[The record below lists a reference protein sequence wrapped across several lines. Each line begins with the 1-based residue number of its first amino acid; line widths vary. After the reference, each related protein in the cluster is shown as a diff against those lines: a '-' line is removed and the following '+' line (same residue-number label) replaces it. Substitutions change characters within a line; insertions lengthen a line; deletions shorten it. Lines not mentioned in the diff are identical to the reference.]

1 MPTFDEL
8 LVDIGEF
15 GSYQKRVFLL
25 TCVPGILFSFVFV
38 GIVFLGDTPAHWCRS
53 PAVDEIR
60 EKCGWTWEEERNFTV
75 PQLKGAEGSFSQCEQ
90 YDIHWN
96 STDLSC
102 GKPLSQSTNYSTD
115 GIHLSPCRNGWNFD
129 TSRTTIVSEYDLVC
143 EHAWKV
149 DLTQAFL
156 NVGLLIGA
164 VVTGYGADRFGRKL
178 CILISVFGLGVSGVA
193 MAFSPNYIMLLLFR
207 TIQGVFGKG
216 AWMASFVLVTEIV
229 GSKHRRVVSIVA
241 QIFFTFGVV
250 ILPGI
255 AYLIPSWKA
264 LQLTITLPTFILLI
278 YFWLIPESPR
288 WLLNRQKIKEALK
301 IAADIAKHN
310 GKSLPEKYR
319 EMKLLEPN
327 PEDLSNPSFLDL
339 FRTSQMRKQTFILM
353 YAWFTSAVVYQGLI
367 MRLGIVGGNLYL
379 GFFISGIVE
388 LPAAFIIL
396 LTIDRV
402 GRRLP
407 FATAN
412 IVAGVACLITALIP
426 EDINWLKTTLAVI
439 GRLGIT
445 MAYEIVYLVNSELYP
460 TSLRNL
466 GVSAC
471 SSLSDVGGILA
482 PFLLYR
488 LASVWLELPLIL
500 YGVIALLCGGLVM
513 LLPETNGIDLPETVQ
528 DVEALGRGHKVKVKR
543 NKSKTRD
550 SCI

>member
-102 GKPLSQSTNYSTD
+102 SKPLSQSTNYSTD
-115 GIHLSPCRNGWNFD
+115 GIHLTPCKNGWNFD

-164 VVTGYGADRFGRKL
+164 VVIGYGADRFGRKL

-229 GSKHRRVVSIVA
+229 GSSHRRVVSIVA

-310 GKSLPEKYR
+310 GRSLPEKYR

-339 FRTSQMRKQTFILM
+339 FRTSQMRKQTLILM
-353 YAWFTSAVVYQGLI
+353 YAWFTNAVVYQGLI
-367 MRLGIVGGNLYL
+367 MRVGIVGGNLHL

-426 EDINWLKTTLAVI
+426 EDINWLKTTFAVI

-471 SSLSDVGGILA
+471 SSLDDVGGILA

-528 DVEALGRGHKVKVKR
+528 DVETLGRGHKVQVKR

>member
-1 MPTFDEL
+1 MDGGEDEWL
-8 LVDIGEF
+8 MEEIAEPNSRLSKENQENGHITNKVVNSDA
-15 GSYQKRVFLL
+15 
-25 TCVPGILFSFVFV
+25 FSSFH
-38 GIVFLGDTPAHWCRS
+38 L
-53 PAVDEIR
+53 DE
-60 EKCGWTWEEERNFTV
+60 
-75 PQLKGAEGSFSQCEQ
+75 Q
-90 YDIHWN
+90 D
-96 STDLSC
+96 
-102 GKPLSQSTNYSTD
+102 
-115 GIHLSPCRNGWNFD
+115 
-129 TSRTTIVSEYDLVC
+129 SEDKYDLVC

-164 VVTGYGADRFGRKL
+164 VVIGYGADRFGRKL

-229 GSKHRRVVSIVA
+229 GSSHRRVVSIVA

-310 GKSLPEKYR
+310 GRSLPEKYR

-367 MRLGIVGGNLYL
+367 MRLGIVG
-379 GFFISGIVE
+379 
-388 LPAAFIIL
+388 
-396 LTIDRV
+396 
-402 GRRLP
+402 
-407 FATAN
+407 
-412 IVAGVACLITALIP
+412 
-426 EDINWLKTTLAVI
+426 DINWLKTTLAVI

-471 SSLSDVGGILA
+471 SSLDDVGGILA

-528 DVEALGRGHKVKVKR
+528 DVETLGRVDTSSTMWPNNFLFTFLPFIPCCCSVSRGHYIYLEGA
-543 NKSKTRD
+543 TRFKLKETSRRLEIPAYD
-550 SCI
+550 HKARGNFEHKLMPGYCRYYAQVS